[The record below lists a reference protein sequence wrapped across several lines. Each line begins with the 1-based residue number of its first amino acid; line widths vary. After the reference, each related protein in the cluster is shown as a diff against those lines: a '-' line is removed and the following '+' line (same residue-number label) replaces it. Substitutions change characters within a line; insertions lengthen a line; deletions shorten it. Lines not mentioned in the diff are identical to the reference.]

1 MKFPG
6 FGHRPEHIDPRIPLE
21 RSRSKNYYLGAFVT
35 GSVTTGMGYE
45 SIQQLESGNQVN
57 MLVGG
62 AMALVVLGGAIA
74 TAGCIQSAEDHRKE
88 AWRINEELRK
98 HWQNQADE

>member
-1 MKFPG
+1 MKLPK
-6 FGHRPEHIDPRIPLE
+6 FGHKAEHIDPRIPME
-21 RSRSKNYYLGAFVT
+21 RARSRNYYLGAFVT
-35 GSVTTGMGYE
+35 GAGTTGIGYE
-45 SIQQLESGNQVN
+45 SVQLLESGDQIN

-62 AMALVVLGGAIA
+62 ALAFISLGGAIA

-98 HWQNQADE
+98 HWYEK